1 MLLIKS
7 FFAAPSLPVENVYF
21 VPNLGTDFSATLPPE
36 NFIPP
41 PLAKYVFSQISFYDQ
56 TWLRPLVLLYGLR
69 RQDLVKSL
77 LQKSMVPKFLG
88 TLVEDSCF

>member
-7 FFAAPSLPVENVYF
+7 FFAAPSLPVENANVYF
-21 VPNLGTDFSATLPPE
+21 VHNLGTDFSATLPPE

-77 LQKSMVPKFLG
+77 LQKSMVPKL
-88 TLVEDSCF
+88 